1 MTLKYLREA
10 VMENANDFYFDYNGV
25 NCGVE
30 INGTL
35 ETFDL
40 LYGDEIKTVT
50 GGFEAAIREPFF
62 DGKSVLD
69 LFDAVS
75 DTIRF
80 V

>member
-1 MTLKYLREA
+1 MTFDYLREA
-10 VMENANDFYFDYNGV
+10 VVENANDFYFDYNGV

-30 INGTL
+30 IHGTL

-40 LYGDEIKTVT
+40 LYGDTIKTVS

-62 DGKSVLD
+62 DEKSVLD
-69 LFDAVS
+69 LFDSVD

-80 V
+80 A